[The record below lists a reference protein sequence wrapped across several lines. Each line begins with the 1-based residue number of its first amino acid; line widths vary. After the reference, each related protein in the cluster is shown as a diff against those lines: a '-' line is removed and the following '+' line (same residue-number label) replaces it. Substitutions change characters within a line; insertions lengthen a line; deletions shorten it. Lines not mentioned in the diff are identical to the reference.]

1 MKLSLNL
8 SYIFK
13 YHKKGI
19 AMKIFYLMVKPP
31 VIIQREKHKYFYRFE
46 RDLYEDTYSTSAKEL
61 ETSIIPGD
69 GL

>member
-1 MKLSLNL
+1 
-8 SYIFK
+8 
-13 YHKKGI
+13 
-19 AMKIFYLMVKPP
+19 MKIFYLMAKPP
-31 VIIQREKHKYFYRFE
+31 LIIQREKHKYFYRFE